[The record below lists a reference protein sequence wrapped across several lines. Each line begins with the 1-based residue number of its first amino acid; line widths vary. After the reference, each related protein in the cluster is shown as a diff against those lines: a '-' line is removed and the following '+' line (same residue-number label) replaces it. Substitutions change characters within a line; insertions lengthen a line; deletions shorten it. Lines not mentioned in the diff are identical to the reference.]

1 MSGIGPPS
9 VWAAQKRLESWAR
22 AARERTSSASSG
34 QSHNSTDSYG
44 DDKSHG
50 SPHEMLIPKEQC
62 RIQPLSMEGRAASSL
77 PHARLTRTPSISS
90 QSSLDSGTSRATE
103 CRIQPLSMEGRAA
116 SSLPH
121 ARLTRTPCISSQS
134 SLDSG
139 TSRATECR
147 IQPLSMEGRAT
158 SSLPHARLT
167 RTPSISSQSSLDSG
181 TSRNTSHRGSSPAIR
196 TFAPDGRTLEAG
208 AGMPRSPSPLRAAS
222 LDVRAAPLMH
232 GSLASLS
239 DSQTPSSPRHLPP
252 RCLSPLLVPPRRIDR
267 SNSLVESSSG
277 VGPLSPGAS
286 AAAISALGALQPDL
300 YTKREAPLVI
310 ELEGAGPSLGRIH
323 LRMKYDFDR
332 SDLEVHLIEG
342 KVDARVRQ
350 TPVHRNEAN
359 PFFNHHFKFPV
370 SHDELAD
377 KILLLQV
384 FDYDRFSRN
393 EVMGSA
399 KVPLSKVE
407 VAGGAEVWAALS
419 RERRPPEE
427 LQELLLSLSYL
438 PSAERLTVV
447 VLKARNLL
455 PPQEGKEP
463 LGNVSRAAPARR
475 AAGGAAVPLVPA
487 VRRAAHLGDVFV
499 KVYLLVNGKRVKKKK
514 TNRKELNSPVWN
526 EALSFSLP
534 SANLQEASI
543 EVCVVSGGS
552 NALVIG
558 WCCVGAAE
566 PAAEGRHW
574 AQMAHETRKAV
585 AMWHTL

>member
-1 MSGIGPPS
+1 MSGLGPPG

-34 QSHNSTDSYG
+34 QSHNSTDSFG
-44 DDKSHG
+44 DDKSHS
-50 SPHEMLIPKEQC
+50 SPSEMLIPKEQC
-62 RIQPLSMEGRAASSL
+62 RVQPLSEVRTASSL
-77 PHARLTRTPSISS
+77 PHARLARTPSISS
-90 QSSLDSGTSRATE
+90 QSSLDSGTSRA
-103 CRIQPLSMEGRAA
+103 
-116 SSLPH
+116 
-121 ARLTRTPCISSQS
+121 
-134 SLDSG
+134 
-139 TSRATECR
+139 
-147 IQPLSMEGRAT
+147 
-158 SSLPHARLT
+158 
-167 RTPSISSQSSLDSG
+167 
-181 TSRNTSHRGSSPAIR
+181 TSHRGSSPAIR

-208 AGMPRSPSPLRAAS
+208 STGIPRSPSPLRAAS
-222 LDVRAAPLMH
+222 LDVRAASHAH
-232 GSLASLS
+232 GSLASLA
-239 DSQTPSSPRHLPP
+239 DSPAPSSPRHVPP
-252 RCLSPLLVPPRRIDR
+252 RCLSPLLMPPRRIDR

-277 VGPLSPGAS
+277 AGPLSPGAG
-286 AAAISALGALQPDL
+286 AAISALGALQPDL

-323 LRMKYDFDR
+323 LRLKYDFDR
-332 SDLEVHLIEG
+332 SDLEVHLIEAHDLAG
-342 KVDARVRQ
+342 YEAGGFNDPYVRVSLLPEVDTRVRQ

-359 PFFNHHFKFPV
+359 PFFDQHFKFPV
-370 SHDELAD
+370 SHDELGD
-377 KILLLQV
+377 KTLLLQV

-399 KVPLSKVE
+399 KVPLCRVE
-407 VAGGAEVWAALS
+407 VAGGAEVWAELS

-455 PPQEGKEP
+455 PPQEGKDA
-463 LGNVSRAAPARR
+463 L
-475 AAGGAAVPLVPA
+475 
-487 VRRAAHLGDVFV
+487 DVYV

-514 TNRKELNSPVWN
+514 TNRKEINNPVWN

-543 EVCVVSGGS
+543 EVCVVTGGGS
-552 NALVIG
+552 GLVVG

-585 AMWHTL
+585 AMWHTLR

>member
-1 MSGIGPPS
+1 MDKPWADPHAPGGTPWEYDYEEIHKNFETTTIGRVARPEAMTAPRGVPAWDEYHGNALS
-9 VWAAQKRLESWAR
+9 AALGAVGGATTVLLIVAVVLMWRKPRRRQLPLLAPMDI
-22 AARERTSSASSG
+22 G
-34 QSHNSTDSYG
+34 HN
-44 DDKSHG
+44 
-50 SPHEMLIPKEQC
+50 EMLISKEQC
-62 RIQPLSMEGRAASSL
+62 RVQPLNSDTRAATSL

-90 QSSLDSGTSRATE
+90 QSSLDSATSRA
-103 CRIQPLSMEGRAA
+103 
-116 SSLPH
+116 
-121 ARLTRTPCISSQS
+121 
-134 SLDSG
+134 
-139 TSRATECR
+139 
-147 IQPLSMEGRAT
+147 
-158 SSLPHARLT
+158 
-167 RTPSISSQSSLDSG
+167 
-181 TSRNTSHRGSSPAIR
+181 TSHRGSSPAIR

-208 AGMPRSPSPLRAAS
+208 GVNVPRSPSPLRAAS
-222 LDVRAAPLMH
+222 LDVRAAPLAH
-232 GSLASLS
+232 GSLASLA
-239 DSQTPSSPRHLPP
+239 DSPAPPSPRHAPP
-252 RCLSPLLVPPRRIDR
+252 RCLSPLLMPPRRIDR

-277 VGPLSPGAS
+277 AGPLSPGAG
-286 AAAISALGALQPDL
+286 AAVSALGALQPDL

-310 ELEGAGPSLGRIH
+310 ELEGLGPSLGRLH
-323 LRMKYDFDR
+323 LRLKYDFDR
-332 SDLEVHLIEG
+332 SDLEVHLIEAHDLAG
-342 KVDARVRQ
+342 YEAGGFNDPYVRVSLLPEVDTRVRQ

-359 PFFNHHFKFPV
+359 PFFDQHFKFPV
-370 SHDELAD
+370 SHDELSD
-377 KILLLQV
+377 KTLLLQV

-399 KVPLSKVE
+399 KVPLSRVE
-407 VAGGAEVWAALS
+407 VAGGAEVWAELS

-455 PPQEGKEP
+455 PPQEGKEA
-463 LGNVSRAAPARR
+463 L
-475 AAGGAAVPLVPA
+475 
-487 VRRAAHLGDVFV
+487 DVYV

-514 TNRKELNSPVWN
+514 TNRKEINNPVWN

-552 NALVIG
+552 SGLVVG

-585 AMWHTL
+585 AMWHTLR

>member
-1 MSGIGPPS
+1 MSGLGPPS

-34 QSHNSTDSYG
+34 QSHNSTDSFG
-44 DDKSHG
+44 DDKSH
-50 SPHEMLIPKEQC
+50 SPSEMLISKEQC
-62 RIQPLSMEGRAASSL
+62 RVQPLSEARTASSL

-90 QSSLDSGTSRATE
+90 QSSLDSGTSRAT
-103 CRIQPLSMEGRAA
+103 
-116 SSLPH
+116 
-121 ARLTRTPCISSQS
+121 
-134 SLDSG
+134 
-139 TSRATECR
+139 
-147 IQPLSMEGRAT
+147 
-158 SSLPHARLT
+158 
-167 RTPSISSQSSLDSG
+167 
-181 TSRNTSHRGSSPAIR
+181 SHRGSSPAIR

-208 AGMPRSPSPLRAAS
+208 GTGIPRSPSPLRAAS
-222 LDVRAAPLMH
+222 LDVRAAPLAH
-232 GSLASLS
+232 GSLASLA
-239 DSQTPSSPRHLPP
+239 DSPTPSSPRHAPP
-252 RCLSPLLVPPRRIDR
+252 RCLSPLLMPPRRIDR

-277 VGPLSPGAS
+277 LGPLSPSAGAT
-286 AAAISALGALQPDL
+286 ISALGALQPDL

-323 LRMKYDFDR
+323 LRLKYDFDR
-332 SDLEVHLIEG
+332 SDLEVHLIEAHDLAG
-342 KVDARVRQ
+342 YEAGGFNDPYVRVSLLPEVDTRVRQ

-359 PFFNHHFKFPV
+359 PFFDQHFKFPV
-370 SHDELAD
+370 SHDELGD
-377 KILLLQV
+377 KTLLLQV

-399 KVPLSKVE
+399 KVPLFRVE
-407 VAGGAEVWAALS
+407 VAGGAEVWAELS

-455 PPQEGKEP
+455 PPQEGKDA
-463 LGNVSRAAPARR
+463 L
-475 AAGGAAVPLVPA
+475 
-487 VRRAAHLGDVFV
+487 DVYV

-514 TNRKELNSPVWN
+514 TNRKEINNPVWN

-534 SANLQEASI
+534 STNLQEASI
-543 EVCVVSGGS
+543 EVCVVTGGGS
-552 NALVIG
+552 GLVVG

-585 AMWHTL
+585 AMWHTLR